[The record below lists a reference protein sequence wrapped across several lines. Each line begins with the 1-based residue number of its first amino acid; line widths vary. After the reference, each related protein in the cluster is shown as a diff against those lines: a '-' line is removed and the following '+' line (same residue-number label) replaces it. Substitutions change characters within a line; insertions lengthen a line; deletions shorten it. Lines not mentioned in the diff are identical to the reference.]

1 MGERLL
7 APLPQLCKGR
17 QSLEGRGRKG
27 LLDPLPIGE
36 DLPVAGKF
44 ELGFQRILLTLGR
57 DGEHAHHHTRT
68 HRHLRRQQARGHQ
81 RIDQGVPAH

>member
-17 QSLEGRGRKG
+17 QSLEGRGRVG

-36 DLPVAGKF
+36 DLPVAGEFK
-44 ELGFQRILLTLGR
+44 LGF
-57 DGEHAHHHTRT
+57 
-68 HRHLRRQQARGHQ
+68 
-81 RIDQGVPAH
+81 